1 LKRAALL
8 ALSTALTLSLGMGAA
23 TLASAAAPAKAAAKA
38 STYVAPRNAF
48 GQPDL
53 SGNWTN
59 ATLTPMIRNPKYGT
73 QLIMPPDAVKKEE
86 GEMAKEFAEGNKPTD
101 PNAGVQ
107 KGVDKNVRP
116 EFAAA
121 GGDVGGYNI
130 GWLDPGSQVMRVHG
144 EPRTSLITTPNGQF
158 PPRKPG
164 AGGGGNQRY
173 GGMGSFD
180 SYETRSLGE
189 RCIMGFGR
197 NAGPPMFPN
206 GFYNNNYQFIQT
218 PNYVAIDVEMVHDLR
233 IIRLNSTHRTDGVRP
248 WMGDSIGHWEGD
260 TLVVET
266 TNFPEKMNFAG
277 SWKNLKVTER
287 FTRVGPTRMLYQFT
301 VDDPDTWDKPWGGE
315 YEFGTLKGQLYEYAC
330 HEGNYAL
337 PGMLGGARRAEAEA
351 AAKTA
356 PVAPAATAPAK
367 ATKGGA
373 H

>member
-1 LKRAALL
+1 MHRAAILL
-8 ALSTALTLSLGMGAA
+8 ISTALCAA
-23 TLASAAAPAKAAAKA
+23 PLALASAAAAPAPAKAEAPFK
-38 STYVAPRNAF
+38 SPRNAF

-59 ATLTPMIRNPKYGT
+59 ATLTPMNRNPKYGT
-73 QLIMPPDAVKKEE
+73 QLIMPSDAVKAEE
-86 GEMAKEFAEGNKPTD
+86 AGMAKEFAEGNKPTD
-101 PNAGVQ
+101 PSAGVQ

-130 GWLDPGSQVMRVHG
+130 GWLDPGSQVMRVRG
-144 EPRTSLITTPNGQF
+144 EPRTSLLTTPNGQF
-158 PPRKPG
+158 PARKSGG
-164 AGGGGNQRY
+164 AGGQQRY

-206 GFYNNNYQFIQT
+206 GFYNNNYQIIQT
-218 PNYVAIDVEMVHDLR
+218 PDQVAIDVEMVHDLR
-233 IIRLNSTHRTDGVRP
+233 IVRLNSTHRTDGVRP

-260 TLVVET
+260 SLVVET
-266 TNFPEKMNFAG
+266 TNIPEKMNFAG

-287 FTRVGPTRMLYQFT
+287 FTRVAPGRLLYQFT

-315 YEFGTLKGQLYEYAC
+315 YEFGALKGQLYEYAC

-337 PGMLGGARRAEAEA
+337 PGMLGGARHAEQEA
-351 AAKTA
+351 AAA
-356 PVAPAATAPAK
+356 PKAPPAAPAATAPAK
-367 ATKGGA
+367 GTKGGA
-373 H
+373 N